1 MIERRDSGIGMRH
14 LNLRKRLYS
23 MKTQALTTT
32 LLLALSTLSHADAP
46 FVVSADGK
54 EVTDSR
60 NGLIWKRCAEG
71 MVAKG
76 GACAGTARTFSYD
89 EAAAHA
95 VKQASATKVAW
106 RLPTSEELLGIG
118 DEKRFKMAI
127 DTSAFPGTPP
137 DHFWTS
143 TRYIENYYYAVNFYN
158 GFHYDRYYTSPHYVR
173 LVRAGR

>member
-1 MIERRDSGIGMRH
+1 
-14 LNLRKRLYS
+14 
-23 MKTQALTTT
+23 MKALTLITS
-32 LLLALSTLSHADAP
+32 LLCAASALAYADAP
-46 FVVSADGK
+46 FVVSVDGK

-60 NGLIWKRCAEG
+60 TGLIWKRCAEG
-71 MVAKG
+71 MTAKVST
-76 GACAGTARTFSYD
+76 CNGTARTFSYD

-95 VKQASATKVAW
+95 AKQAGASKVAW
-106 RLPTSEELLGIG
+106 RLPTSEELLGIA

-137 DHFWTS
+137 EHFWTS
-143 TRYIENYYYAVNFYN
+143 TRYIENYYFAVNFYN